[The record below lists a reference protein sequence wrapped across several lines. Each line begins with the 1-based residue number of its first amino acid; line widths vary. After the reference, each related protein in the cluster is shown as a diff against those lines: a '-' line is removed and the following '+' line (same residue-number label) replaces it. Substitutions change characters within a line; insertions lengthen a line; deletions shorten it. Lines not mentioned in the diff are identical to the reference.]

1 MISIREKSIREDNVI
16 AKIGAKAFSVL
27 IVLEAHRSKDDRS
40 WPSIKK
46 IMKNTGIGRDA
57 VTKSIKT
64 LIENGLICKELKRES
79 GRIKGM
85 EYSHHCPY
93 ISKFYPS
100 TESQSLENRSTEN
113 KSLEIKARK
122 TDQLKVSSQINI
134 LEENKNTKENKN
146 NTPDS
151 GESTVSAKELKK
163 EKVDAIY
170 SFDQFWNDYGKKND
184 KKKCQKKYYSLALK
198 DIKRIKETLPNYIK
212 ATPEVQYRKNPYTY
226 LNAETWNDEQYQI
239 QAKRT
244 ADPDKP
250 VYRMRKREAPK
261 PTPPPPTAEEW
272 AMIEAH
278 AKKLGYG
285 SKLEKESKED
295 KDKQTSQRPKSG
307 LARANERL
315 REARQAARERAFEG
329 WVA

>member
-1 MISIREKSIREDNVI
+1 MNKDSVCWPSNATLLKDTKWGSLKKLQRIKKELIDLEVIQVEARVNGAGQSANIYRITTDKVNVY
-16 AKIGAKAFSVL
+16 AGDPKRVRGVTQNGSGGVGQNDTGGVTQNGSGPLGQNGSTEVLSSEVL
-27 IVLEAHRSKDDRS
+27 INEVLT
-40 WPSIKK
+40 
-46 IMKNTGIGRDA
+46 NT
-57 VTKSIKT
+57 
-64 LIENGLICKELKRES
+64 
-79 GRIKGM
+79 
-85 EYSHHCPY
+85 
-93 ISKFYPS
+93 
-100 TESQSLENRSTEN
+100 
-113 KSLEIKARK
+113 
-122 TDQLKVSSQINI
+122 
-134 LEENKNTKENKN
+134 

-170 SFDQFWNDYGKKND
+170 SFDQFWDDYGKKND

-198 DIKRIKETLPNYIK
+198 DIKRIKETLLNYIK

-239 QAKRT
+239 QAKRAT
-244 ADPDKP
+244 NPDKP

-261 PTPPPPTAEEW
+261 PTPPPPTPEEW

-295 KDKQTSQRPKSG
+295 KNKQTSQRPKSG

-315 REARQAARERAFEG
+315 RQARQAARERAFEG